1 MASQKNLLGLAGA
14 LRLLRLDAGGMACF
28 SDSDAAIAHSFRVY
42 LLVFPLSIAM
52 SAMLGDPALPQ
63 LGWPLYLALEGVKMA
78 ANVTGFLLVAS
89 HLALA
94 MGHGQRIGLMVV
106 AYNWSQLVAVLIYA
120 LFIAI
125 SLGLSGGT
133 EDGQR
138 AISGGLIVPMLWL
151 LFYGWYVLRQSL
163 ACNGLLASVLLLTDV
178 TINLL
183 INSAT
188 TVAGG

>member
-1 MASQKNLLGLAGA
+1 MASRESLLGLAGA

-28 SDSDAAIAHSFRVY
+28 TDSDAAIAQSFRVY
-42 LLVFPLSIAM
+42 LLVFPLSMAM
-52 SAMLGDPALPQ
+52 SALLGDPALPL

-78 ANVTGFLLVAS
+78 ANVVGFLLVAS

-94 MGHGQRIGLMVV
+94 MGHGRRIGLMVV
-106 AYNWSQLVAVLIYA
+106 AYNWSQLVSAAVYA
-120 LFIAI
+120 LFITI

-138 AISGGLIVPMLWL
+138 AVNGGLIVPMLWL
-151 LFYGWYVLRQSL
+151 LVYGWYVLRQSL
-163 ACNGLLASVLLLTDV
+163 ACNGLLASVLLLADV

-183 INSAT
+183 INSVS